1 MTTIVISY
9 GLFFFEEKRLA
20 KQQLRRAY
28 QAARAIRQAATVPP
42 VASCQHHIRKKAI
55 SQAGTLAEGIAF
67 CFWAEGEGSGQSLI
81 MRTIFICNEAKYSQL
96 AAYRKQVEG
105 VSSCDAVQR
114 IVTQG
119 YLAQFLAFGVKPV
132 RAPYWEMESPHVKD
146 LTAGIADIGQIDGS
160 SVEKIL
166 ALNLDL
172 IVTVGGDKAE
182 RAISQN
188 RADNRHPLW
197 HLP

>member
-1 MTTIVISY
+1 MIVIPIVVLLFFSVLVVVPACAAVFLAGFMTTIVISY

-28 QAARAIRQAATVPP
+28 QAARAIRRAATVPP

-81 MRTIFICNEAKYSQL
+81 MRTIFIYNEAKYSQL

-146 LTAGIADIGQIDGS
+146 LTAG
-160 SVEKIL
+160 L
-166 ALNLDL
+166 
-172 IVTVGGDKAE
+172 
-182 RAISQN
+182 RISD
-188 RADNRHPLW
+188 RSMAVRSRKFW
-197 HLP
+197 R